1 MPDLRRKALQ
11 ICDATDQHCE
21 AAPPPGLLRLATET
35 RLEIF
40 EMLLSEDKCKSVYGI
55 PEYEGMVWI
64 SRKFFGMFP
73 LTRVCRRLRYE
84 AIPVFYGR
92 FRWMV
97 DFLMPRRYYV
107 RWLRTIDP
115 YALQCMKGVTLEH
128 FTHRCPVGSLA
139 WDGRIDLDFDCK
151 PVTVKVVNERQ
162 ATCCTGELANRE
174 KRALLAEE
182 FAADIESDR
191 RRTKEI
197 LMELLMQIE
206 DVGRKV
212 RA

>member
-1 MPDLRRKALQ
+1 MANPSSTALA
-11 ICDATDQHCE
+11 IRDAIDQPGD
-21 AAPPPGLLRLATET
+21 AAITPGLLRLATET

-40 EMLLSEDKCKSVYGI
+40 ELILSDPKYKSVYGI

-84 AIPVFYGR
+84 SIPIFYGK
-92 FRWMV
+92 FCWMV

-139 WDGRIDLDFDCK
+139 WDGRIDLEFDCK
-151 PVTVKVVNERQ
+151 PVKMTVTNERQ
-162 ATCCTGELANRE
+162 SSCCAGELVNRE
-174 KRALLAEE
+174 KRALLAKE

-191 RRTKEI
+191 GRTKEI
-197 LMELLMQIE
+197 VLEMLMQIE